1 MIQNVPFTFD
11 ELPEIAKSQPEV
23 VKVADEGKRWTVE
36 EMYRT
41 SMYLVSEECHPMMF
55 DLELEMIGK
64 QRVNLVDELKVYIGP
79 RLKNF
84 VKIYAVKLFNL
95 CK

>member
-1 MIQNVPFTFD
+1 M
-11 ELPEIAKSQPEV
+11 L
-23 VKVADEGKRWTVE
+23 
-36 EMYRT
+36 
-41 SMYLVSEECHPMMF
+41 F

-95 CK
+95 CKWKKLCHTIFYFKAD